1 MSGGDEF
8 YFISKETYRYI
19 IILFAAFFV
28 LRLED
33 ELHQVE
39 RAEAKLDRISVQV
52 ILTCPKSNSNYEHKW
67 NQSCSRILYV
77 RNRFVCN
84 LSIMSFQSC
93 IDQMFSMNFY
103 SIFYV
108 LNSFRKYNGSILI
121 IIKLIITII

>member
-8 YFISKETYRYI
+8 YFISKKTYRFI
-19 IILFAAFFV
+19 IILLAAFFV
-28 LRLED
+28 LRHED

-39 RAEAKLDRISVQV
+39 RAEAKLDQISVQV

-67 NQSCSRILYV
+67 K
-77 RNRFVCN
+77 
-84 LSIMSFQSC
+84 SIMSFQSC